1 LDTATD
7 HKLIVQ
13 YKKSGDLNVLGE
25 LYKPYMPL
33 VYGVALKYL
42 KDEELSKDA
51 VIQIFEELI
60 QKVKTHEISYF
71 KSWLYVVCRNHCLMI
86 LRKAQK
92 NITISFDD
100 VLMENEPFLHHE
112 DSQEKE
118 QKLKAMERCLES
130 LNHEQKL
137 SVDLFYLQ
145 QKCYAEVAALTG
157 YELQKVKSYIQNG
170 KRNLKI
176 CIEKN
181 GE

>member
-1 LDTATD
+1 
-7 HKLIVQ
+7 
-13 YKKSGDLNVLGE
+13 
-25 LYKPYMPL
+25 
-33 VYGVALKYL
+33 
-42 KDEELSKDA
+42 
-51 VIQIFEELI
+51 
-60 QKVKTHEISYF
+60 
-71 KSWLYVVCRNHCLMI
+71 MI
-86 LRKAQK
+86 LRKEQK
-92 NITISFDD
+92 QITVSFDD
-100 VLMENEPFLHHE
+100 VLMETEPFLHHE

-130 LNHEQKL
+130 LNLEQKI

-157 YELQKVKSYIQNG
+157 YEMQKVKSYIQNG